1 MKAIVF
7 GGSGFLGSHIADAL
21 SERGHEVRIFDC
33 CPSPYRKDNQEMIV
47 GDILDEDAV
56 HNAIAGC
63 DVVYN
68 LAAIADID
76 ECRKRPLD
84 TAKINVL
91 GNNIVLEMARLEK
104 VRRYVFASSV
114 YIYSDSG
121 AFYRTS
127 KRACELFIHD
137 YYDQFGLEYTILRYG
152 SLYGRRADERN
163 SVCRILKEAL
173 TTGRIVYCGTG
184 EEEREFIHVE
194 DAAQAS
200 VDILSPDFANQQVT
214 LTGPRV
220 MKYHEFLEM
229 VSEIL
234 GNMVVI
240 EYRERRS
247 NTHYKITP
255 HTFSP
260 KLGKKYVANLHI
272 DIGQGLLD
280 CLSEIYDK
288 LYDEGDSFHPS
299 QEIEFVEEHQASFHI
314 RKLG

>member
-33 CPSPYRKDNQEMIV
+33 SPSPYYSDKQEMIV
-47 GDILDEDAV
+47 GDIIDEDAV

-104 VRRYVFASSV
+104 IRRYVFASSV

-152 SLYGRRADERN
+152 SLYGRRADHRN
-163 SVCRILKEAL
+163 SVYRILNEAL
-173 TTGRIVYCGTG
+173 TTRKIVYYGTG

-229 VSEIL
+229 IKEIL
-234 GNMVVI
+234 GNGVAI
-240 EYRERRS
+240 EYKESRS
-247 NTHYKITP
+247 ETHYKITP
-255 HTFSP
+255 HTFNP

-280 CLSEIYDK
+280 CLSEIYENIQDDIGSSRQYK
-288 LYDEGDSFHPS
+288 ESGLINNRRLS
-299 QEIEFVEEHQASFHI
+299 
-314 RKLG
+314 L